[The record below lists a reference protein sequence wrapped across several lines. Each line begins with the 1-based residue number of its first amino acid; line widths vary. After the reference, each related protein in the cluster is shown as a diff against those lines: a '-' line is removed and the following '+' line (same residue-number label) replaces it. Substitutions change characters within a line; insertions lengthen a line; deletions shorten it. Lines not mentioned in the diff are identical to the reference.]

1 MTTKISI
8 QKIEIDEQGVV
19 NVYALIIRPIEKI
32 TINCTITGNN

>member
-19 NVYALIIRPIEKI
+19 NVYALVIKPIEKI
-32 TINCTITGNN
+32 TINYTITGNN